1 MSKQQLYLIES
12 FEVRDIRHKE
22 RIDVYLHRHFPETTR
37 TSFQKQIGKNHIL
50 VNGKFADKAF
60 KLKAGD
66 RVEIFS
72 PYKSKTGWQANKQII
87 PDIIY
92 EDDAVIVVTKPS
104 GLQVHPATGNYNN
117 TLVNGLVAYL
127 SESGQKP
134 LLVHRLDKFTEG
146 LMVFA
151 KNETIRSNLN
161 EQFLQKKASRK
172 YKALVWGKL
181 GDEGTIDRPIGR
193 DKSEGNMFRV
203 FTEGESGGK
212 HAVTHYRMVKAFAFH
227 SWVECELE
235 TGRTH
240 QIRVHFQSIGN
251 PLIGDFEYGGN
262 QLLIGI
268 RDGKYI
274 QLMDKLLGLFKGQAL
289 VAEKLAFTHPVKGDK
304 LQFEID
310 LPNRFKNAFEIL
322 GQCRVI
328 FGSGKKQF

>member
-1 MSKQQLYLIES
+1 MSKQPIYLIES

-22 RIDVYLHRHFPETTR
+22 RIDIYLHRHFPETTR
-37 TSFQKQIGKNHIL
+37 TSFQKQIGKNHIH

-60 KLKAGD
+60 MLKAGD

-87 PDIIY
+87 PDIVY
-92 EDDAVIVVTKPS
+92 EDDALIVVNKPA

-127 SESGQKP
+127 AKFDQKP
-134 LLVHRLDKFTEG
+134 FLVHRLDKFTEG

-151 KNETIRSNLN
+151 KNKKVRNNLN
-161 EQFLQKKASRK
+161 EQFSQGKASRK
-172 YKALVWGKL
+172 YKALAWGKL
-181 GDEGTIDRPIGR
+181 DGNGTIDRPIGR
-193 DKSEGNMFRV
+193 NKKEGNTFRV
-203 FTEGESGGK
+203 FTEDEPGGK

-262 QLLIGI
+262 QLLMGI
-268 RDGKYI
+268 KDEKYI
-274 QLMDKLLGLFKGQAL
+274 KMMDKLLDLFAGQAL
-289 VAEKLAFTHPVKGDK
+289 FAYQLEFSHPINGKEMLFKLP
-304 LQFEID
+304 
-310 LPNRFKNAFEIL
+310 LPRSFKNALKIL
-322 GQCRVI
+322 RYCERVI
-328 FGSGKKQF
+328 GSNNNPV